1 MNEFHLTS
9 ELLLQAFWGGFM
21 CKNNC
26 LTHCHG
32 YFNSDEG
39 NYGRGFIEYCVA
51 RIFGIHRVPGHEQ
64 FYIKNGVNYTMRS
77 EYGVLNE
84 ADINTACEEM
94 EKLYLFV
101 QAELKESS
109 YVKNGKVKLVRS
121 LRPFEI
127 EAVTPQLLSN
137 TDTIKLPVNIIT
149 SYAHDGRLYGYGSS
163 MSLVREV
170 PVEQIV
176 MFDECLFH
184 PENVCAHY
192 MHGGEYEVWV
202 VEDNMFGQIELDREC
217 FKYKELDRRINRKN
231 WYPAPKDPDTSLYTV
246 NSGFKRPCEW
256 NKFTKWLIGRN
267 CEKMKELFGFLDE

>member
-9 ELLLQAFWGGFM
+9 KLLLQAFWGGFM

-32 YFNSDEG
+32 YFYSDEG

-51 RIFGIHRVPGHEQ
+51 RIFGIHRVPGYEQ
-64 FYIKNGVNYTMRS
+64 FYNKNGINYEMYR
-77 EYGVLNE
+77 EYGALSE
-84 ADINTACEEM
+84 ADIDAACEEM
-94 EKLYLFV
+94 EKLYHFV
-101 QAELKESS
+101 QTELKNST

-127 EAVTPQLLSN
+127 EYVTPQLLTNVN
-137 TDTIKLPVNIIT
+137 TIRLPVNIIT
-149 SYAHDGRLYGYGSS
+149 SYAHDGRLYGYGSK

-170 PVEQIV
+170 PVEKIV
-176 MFDECLFH
+176 MFDECLYH
-184 PENVCAHY
+184 PENVCARY
-192 MHGGEYEVWV
+192 IHGGEYEVWV

-217 FKYKELDRRINRKN
+217 FKYKELDRNIRSKN
-231 WYPAPKDPDTSLYTV
+231 WHLTLSEYDTSLYTV

-256 NKFTKWLIGRN
+256 NKITQWLVDKNSQKIR
-267 CEKMKELFGFLDE
+267 ELFGSLDE

>member
-51 RIFGIHRVPGHEQ
+51 RIFDIHRVPGHEQ
-64 FYIKNGVNYTMRS
+64 FYIRNGVDYAMRS
-77 EYGVLNE
+77 EYGDLNE
-84 ADINTACEEM
+84 AAINAACEEM
-94 EKLYLFV
+94 EKLYRFV
-101 QAELKESS
+101 QVELKESS
-109 YVKNGKVKLVRS
+109 YVKNGKIKLVRS

-137 TDTIKLPVNIIT
+137 VDTIKLPVNIIT
-149 SYAHDGRLYGYGSS
+149 SYAHDGMLYGYNSS

-170 PVEQIV
+170 PVEKIV

-184 PENVCAHY
+184 PENVCAHRI
-192 MHGGEYEVWV
+192 HGGEYEVWV
-202 VEDNMFGQIELDREC
+202 VEDNMFGQIELPREC
-217 FKYKELDRRINRKN
+217 FKYEELDRSIHRSN
-231 WYPAPKDPDTSLYTV
+231 WSPTLRDHDSSLYTV
-246 NSGFKRPCEW
+246 NSNIPRPCEW
-256 NKFTKWLIGRN
+256 GKITKFLIKRN
-267 CEKMKELFGFLDE
+267 VEDIKKTYGLTND